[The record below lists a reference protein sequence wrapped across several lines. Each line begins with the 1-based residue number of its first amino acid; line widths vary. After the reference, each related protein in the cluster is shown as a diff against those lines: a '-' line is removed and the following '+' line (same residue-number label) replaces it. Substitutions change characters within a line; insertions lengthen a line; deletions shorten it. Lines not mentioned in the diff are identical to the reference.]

1 MNLFALR
8 IDRKLIIS
16 GVFFVLFLLLSSRN
30 SFAASLSS
38 VKDTISTSRPSASA
52 PLDAN
57 QAASVGQ
64 VTIKDNGSFYL
75 ASDSATLLADIGQTQ
90 DIVRVAS
97 MSASNTPAAN
107 QRVVYLGSAP
117 SNTHHNGTAFIVPV
131 TAMHTITFTTATAI
145 PVGGKIILTF
155 PGASGSTTASPSAS
169 TFSFN
174 GLTTALA
181 PANITYKLHTG
192 GTATCTFVVA
202 APTITCTTAVDIISA
217 GSVVTFLIGCAD
229 AGTNSATC
237 TTQSPRFINPTKS
250 AAAGVADIW
259 KLSIITQD
267 SGLVTLDSSTI
278 AIGTIESVT
287 VRATVDPSLTFTITG
302 LNNGD
307 AANLSN
313 AGCSYAD
320 TMNSGLNSSSTE
332 VNLGVLSNTP
342 PINTLLRNLAGQR
355 IDITTNGSNGYT
367 LTATSSGHLVNP
379 ETGYFLN
386 DGNGSATPLSFPAS
400 DDFFGLHAC
409 GDDVPSNFTESG
421 GGGIDCDAQP
431 SGSGGT
437 TECRY
442 SWPTATTAI
451 SVASDATGPIG
462 INAGSNGD
470 GVTSISYAA
479 GVDAGVP
486 PGQYRSIITYVATP
500 AF

>member
-1 MNLFALR
+1 MR
-8 IDRKLIIS
+8 MDRKLILS
-16 GVFFVLFLLLSSRN
+16 GVFFVLFLILSARHSY
-30 SFAASLSS
+30 AASLSNA
-38 VKDTISTSRPSASA
+38 KDTITTSRPSASA

-57 QAASVGQ
+57 QAASDGQ
-64 VTIKDNGSFYL
+64 LTIKDNGSFYL
-75 ASDSATLLADIGQTQ
+75 ASDSAILQADTGQTLNS
-90 DIVRVAS
+90 VVVAS
-97 MSASNTPAAN
+97 MSAANTPAAN
-107 QRVVYLGSAP
+107 QRVVYLGSTPA
-117 SNTHHNGTAFIVPV
+117 NTHHNGTAVIVPI
-131 TAMHTITFTTATAI
+131 TAMHTISFTTATAI
-145 PVGGKIILTF
+145 PIGGKIILTF
-155 PGASGSTTASPSAS
+155 PGTTGVNTSSPSAS

-174 GLTTALA
+174 GMVNGTSS
-181 PANITYKLHTG
+181 ISYKIHAS
-192 GTATCTFVVA
+192 GTATCTTLVVS
-202 APTITCTTAVDIISA
+202 APSITCTTTGAIVPA
-217 GSVVTFLIGCAD
+217 GTAVTFLIGCAD
-229 AGTNSATC
+229 ANTNTATC
-237 TTQSPRFINPTKS
+237 TTQAQRLINPTKS

-259 KLSIITQD
+259 KVAITTQD
-267 SGLVTLDSSTI
+267 SGSVTLDSSTI

-320 TMNSGLNSSSTE
+320 TMNSGLNSTSTE

-342 PINTLLRNLAGQR
+342 AVNTLLRNVAGQR
-355 IDITTNGSNGYT
+355 IDITTNGSNGYV

-386 DGNGSATPLSFPAS
+386 DSNGGTPLSFPAS

-409 GDDVPSNFTESG
+409 GDDAPTNYTESGG

-431 SGSGGT
+431 SGSGGV

-442 SWPTATTAI
+442 AWPTATTAI
-451 SVASDATGPIG
+451 TVASDATGPIG
-462 INAGSNGD
+462 IGAGSNGD

>member
-1 MNLFALR
+1 MR
-8 IDRKLIIS
+8 MDRRLILS
-16 GVFFVLFLLLSSRN
+16 GVFFILFLLISARHSY
-30 SFAASLSS
+30 AASLSNA
-38 VKDTISTSRPSASA
+38 KDTISTSRPSASA

-57 QAASVGQ
+57 QAASDGQ

-75 ASDSATLLADIGQTQ
+75 ASDSAKLLADTGQTENSV
-90 DIVRVAS
+90 IVAS
-97 MSASNTPAAN
+97 MSAANTPAAN
-107 QRVVYLGSAP
+107 QRVVYLGTSPA
-117 SNTHHNGTAFIVPV
+117 NTHHNGTAFIVPI
-131 TAMHTITFTTATAI
+131 TAMHTISFTTATAI
-145 PVGGKIILTF
+145 PIGGKIILTF
-155 PGASGSTTASPSAS
+155 PGSTGSTTASPSAS
-169 TFSFN
+169 TFAFN
-174 GLTTALA
+174 GLTSANA
-181 PANITYKLHTG
+181 AANITYNLHAA
-192 GTATCTFVVA
+192 GTATCSFVVA
-202 APTITCTTAVDIISA
+202 APAITCTTATSIIGA

-229 AGTNSATC
+229 TASNSATC

-250 AAAGVADIW
+250 AGSGVADIW
-259 KLSIITQD
+259 KIAITTQD
-267 SGLVTLDSSTI
+267 SGSVTLDSSTI

-342 PINTLLRNLAGQR
+342 AINTLLRNVAGQR
-355 IDITTNGSNGYT
+355 IDITTNGSNGYV

-386 DGNGSATPLSFPAS
+386 DSNGAAPLSFPAS

-409 GDDVPSNFTESG
+409 GADVPTNFTESGG

-442 SWPTATTAI
+442 AWPTATTAI
-451 SVASDATGPIG
+451 SVATDSTGPIG
-462 INAGSNGD
+462 IGAGSNGD